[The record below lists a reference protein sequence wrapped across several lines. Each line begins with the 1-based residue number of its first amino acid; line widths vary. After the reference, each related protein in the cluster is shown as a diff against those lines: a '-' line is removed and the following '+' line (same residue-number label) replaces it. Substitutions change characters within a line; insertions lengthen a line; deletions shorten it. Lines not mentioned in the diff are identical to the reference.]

1 MSRGTGGKG
10 RSGRDGSAGR
20 GSGGN
25 NSGGA
30 SGGGGPAR
38 GGAKPGRTGGA
49 QASGGKSGGGKSGG
63 GKTGASQASGA
74 KPGGGKTGT
83 SPAGGGKTGGTKS
96 REAKARGAAARARV
110 AEMRTREAARKRRR
124 NWLAGIG
131 AAVVVI
137 IAAVAITLAVTS
149 NSGGPAS
156 AAGGTPKLKLASLAA
171 LGTLKPLPS
180 PGRAG
185 PEQVPVPP
193 ASALA
198 STATKA
204 TGKTVDGIG
213 CDTTEQ
219 LVYHIH
225 AHLTV
230 FVNGAARQ
238 VPAGIGI
245 PGAQAQNTPT
255 GPFIASGSCF
265 YWLHV
270 HAANKDTI
278 HIESPGSQT
287 FTLGQFFAIWNAW
300 DKLNNGPSISLDA
313 THVATFTVTPD
324 ETVAVYVDK
333 QDGKGGQPYTG
344 DPSKIVLA
352 SHEVITIE
360 ITPPA
365 VTPPPSF
372 TFASGL

>member
-10 RSGRDGSAGR
+10 RSGRDGPAGR

-63 GKTGASQASGA
+63 GKTG
-74 KPGGGKTGT
+74 T

-110 AEMRTREAARKRRR
+110 AEMRAREAARKRRR

-149 NSGGPAS
+149 NSGSPAS

-265 YWLHV
+265 YWLHT
-270 HAANKDTI
+270 HAADGII
-278 HIESPGSQT
+278 HIESPVHRT
-287 FTLGQFFAIWNAW
+287 YTLGDFFDVW
-300 DKLNNGPSISLDA
+300 
-313 THVATFTVTPD
+313 
-324 ETVAVYVDK
+324 
-333 QDGKGGQPYTG
+333 GQPLGPDQVGPAHGPVTAIYNRQVYRG
-344 DPSKIVLA
+344 NPRNIPLEKHAQIQLEVGKPLVSPA
-352 SHEVITIE
+352 SITF
-360 ITPPA
+360 P
-365 VTPPPSF
+365 
-372 TFASGL
+372 SGL